1 MSMNTL
7 LENISMALTSLR
19 GNTLRSLL
27 TMMGIIIGVAA
38 VVLLV
43 SLGQFVQ
50 TGIRAQFASLRVDQ
64 ISVFI
69 FPDESGRFRP
79 LRMGDVRRITE
90 QLAPISTF
98 RVMPQYDETLNI
110 LHGSREVSSTVSGV
124 TTDYLFMNP
133 STIVRRGRFFNQE
146 EVDSIARVAVIGTG
160 VAQRL
165 FGTTDPI
172 GQGIRLNQT
181 SYQVIGLA
189 SAGAAGGISGTGDN
203 FILIPLTTAQTRL
216 SGERLVPD
224 ERPTTSVVFQPTSPN
239 PDLNYITSRITDIL
253 RELRG
258 IDSFSGELDDFFVLF
273 LGSFLN
279 TFTSIINVFTIF
291 LGVTAGISLLVGGIG
306 VMNIMMVT
314 VTERTREVGLRKAL
328 GAENRDIVLQFLV
341 EALAIT
347 LIGGVVGVA
356 IAFTITLI
364 AAALGFNVVIQPT
377 SILLA
382 VAVSSSVG
390 IFFGIY
396 PAQRAARLNPIEAL
410 RYE

>member
-1 MSMNTL
+1 MMNVL

-19 GNTLRSLL
+19 GNALRSIL
-27 TMMGIIIGVAA
+27 TMLGIIIGVMA

-50 TGIRAQFASLRVDQ
+50 SGIRAQFSSLRVDQ
-64 ISVFI
+64 ISVFV

-79 LRMGDVRRITE
+79 LRMRDVRFITE

-98 RVMPQYDETLNI
+98 RVMPQYEEQLNV
-110 LHGSREVSSTVSGV
+110 LRGSREISTTVSGV

-133 STIVRRGRFFNQE
+133 STVISRGRFFNDA
-146 EVDSIARVAVIGTG
+146 EVGDIARVAIIGSTL
-160 VAQRL
+160 AQRL
-165 FGTTDPI
+165 FGIEDPI
-172 GQGIRLNQT
+172 GQDIRINMT
-181 SYQVIGLA
+181 SYQVIGVA
-189 SAGAAGGISGTGDN
+189 SLGASGDLLGIGNN
-203 FILIPLTTAQTRL
+203 FVLIPLTTAQTRL
-216 SGERLVPD
+216 SGEQTTPD
-224 ERPTTSVVFQPTSPN
+224 ERPTTTVVFQPTSPN
-239 PDLNYITSRITDIL
+239 PDLPYITNRITEIL
-253 RELRG
+253 REMRG
-258 IDSFSGELDDFFVLF
+258 IDPFAGEVDDFFVLF
-273 LGSFLN
+273 LGSFLD
-279 TFTSIINVFTIF
+279 TFTSIIGVFTTF
-291 LGVTAGISLLVGGIG
+291 LGITAGISLLVGGIG

-328 GAENRDIVLQFLV
+328 GAENRDIVFQFLI

-347 LIGGVVGVA
+347 FVGGAVGVLLA
-356 IAFTITLI
+356 YLLALV
-364 AAALGFNVVIQPT
+364 ASLLGFNVVIQAT

-382 VAVSSSVG
+382 VVVSASIG